1 MNTYTYKVVLIGDAG
16 VGKTSIRSVFAGKKF
31 RKTYLMTIGVE
42 IALKTF
48 EVKDPSTRESFGE
61 VSFLIWDLG
70 GQLKFTRVR
79 ESYYAGSSGALLVYD
94 ITDRR
99 SFENLNY
106 WVEELLESRGRIPL
120 VIVGNKID
128 LRREVEDYI
137 KVEDAIPK
145 IRSLE
150 RIYGRPIRFIET
162 SAKENI
168 NIYNA
173 FNILAIDILNEE
185 EI

>member
-1 MNTYTYKVVLIGDAG
+1 
-16 VGKTSIRSVFAGKKF
+16 
-31 RKTYLMTIGVE
+31 
-42 IALKTF
+42 
-48 EVKDPSTRESFGE
+48 
-61 VSFLIWDLG
+61 
-70 GQLKFTRVR
+70 
-79 ESYYAGSSGALLVYD
+79 
-94 ITDRR
+94 
-99 SFENLNY
+99 ENLNY